1 MQQAEEDQL
10 STFFATRGVDIDA
23 HRAVFETIRA
33 ASVMVAVMEERALRP
48 FGLTHAGYRVL
59 CELWIKGPLEPRYLA
74 AFMIV
79 SRPSI
84 VGTVDTL
91 EGNGLVERTR
101 STVDRRL
108 VTVALTPAGLRVI
121 ERADAAWHS
130 CQAQVM
136 SALDASEKRHF
147 ADFSRRAAQTALALR
162 GASADTD
169 PDQETDCRR

>member
-10 STFFATRGVDIDA
+10 STFFANRGVDIDA

-48 FGLTHAGYRVL
+48 LGLTHAGYRLL
-59 CELWIKGPLEPRYLA
+59 CELWIKGPLELRDLA

-101 STVDRRL
+101 STLDRRL
-108 VTVALTPAGLRVI
+108 VSIVLTPAGLQLV
-121 ERADAAWHS
+121 ERADVAWHD
-130 CQAQVM
+130 CQVEVT
-136 SALDASEKRHF
+136 SALSTTEKRRL
-147 ADFSRRAAQTALALR
+147 AALGRSVTQRALLLR
-162 GASADTD
+162 DST
-169 PDQETDCRR
+169 PPS